1 MKTILLKFAGPLQ
14 SWGSS
19 SHFESRHTDPHPSK
33 SAVIGMIA
41 AAFGYRRD
49 CTDKITALNKLHF
62 AVRADQVGDIKE
74 DYQTAHKY
82 KFNPDKTLERTY
94 VTHRYYLEDAVFVAA
109 VGHEDDVWMD
119 RIVQALRHP
128 YFQLYMGRRSYPI
141 PADCILGTV
150 QTDVLSALQQ
160 EPWQAAAWYRR
171 CHSGQLD
178 IYADADLLQQSSIT
192 YRKDN
197 IVSLSLQ
204 EGRQYQLREER
215 SLRIRVSAS
224 EDREARYP
232 EHDIFAWV
240 GE

>member
-160 EPWQAAAWYRR
+160 EPGTGDVIPDNWISMQTPIFCSKAVLLTEKIILCR
-171 CHSGQLD
+171 CLC
-178 IYADADLLQQSSIT
+178 
-192 YRKDN
+192 RKDVN
-197 IVSLSLQ
+197 INC
-204 EGRQYQLREER
+204 GK
-215 SLRIRVSAS
+215 SA
-224 EDREARYP
+224 A
-232 EHDIFAWV
+232 
-240 GE
+240 